1 MSQNPENNP
10 NPNSNPKPSIDELE
24 EVIVHKAKEV
34 SQEVG
39 KGFEN
44 MTKSI
49 KSKTENL
56 DANLKPVMEELDVMK
71 QNFQKQIQT
80 PIGTKILVAI
90 LTGLLTGLIIWIVM
104 SFVAQNPNPGVVSW
118 IIGIIL
124 LQIADSLSGFSTHVQ
139 RIFTRLL
146 QDNK

>member
-1 MSQNPENNP
+1 
-10 NPNSNPKPSIDELE
+10 
-24 EVIVHKAKEV
+24 
-34 SQEVG
+34 
-39 KGFEN
+39 
-44 MTKSI
+44 
-49 KSKTENL
+49 
-56 DANLKPVMEELDVMK
+56 MEELDEIK
-71 QNFQKQIQT
+71 QNFQKQIKT

-139 RIFTRLL
+139 KIFTRLL